1 MHSIDLLKLNK
12 RRELHASDIPNRTEF
27 RNTDVF
33 FIHIYIYISKTS
45 KETEKFVGP
54 VDVCP

>member
-1 MHSIDLLKLNK
+1 MHQIFPTVRHS
-12 RRELHASDIPNRTEF
+12 ETQM
-27 RNTDVF
+27 F
-33 FIHIYIYISKTS
+33 FYTYIYIYISKTS